1 MQQSQECTK
10 SPLLTADMHSQALC
24 FRCKKGGQRSG
35 AGMVTAGLP
44 VRGASQ
50 AVVSRERPPHPH
62 SLPTT
67 SSFLLLVNDFLS
79 GPGSP
84 KDGRVGV
91 GYLIEGCCDC
101 SRFKLEPW
109 SLCSFLWGRETQR
122 GLPRRREKAPSCRP
136 FTCHHHTFC
145 GFSEIHIGPSKGRA
159 ISETT
164 SHWGACSPVTWATP
178 SPAS

>member
-1 MQQSQECTK
+1 MLSLE
-10 SPLLTADMHSQALC
+10 
-24 FRCKKGGQRSG
+24 
-35 AGMVTAGLP
+35 
-44 VRGASQ
+44 
-50 AVVSRERPPHPH
+50 PPPPTSH
-62 SLPTT
+62 SLPTA

-84 KDGRVGV
+84 EDSRVGV
-91 GYLIEGCCDC
+91 GYLIEGRCNC

-109 SLCSFLWGRETQR
+109 SLCSFLWGRETQH
-122 GLPRRREKAPSCRP
+122 GLQMCHGKTPFRAP
-136 FTCHHHTFC
+136 FTRSRYRHTFC
-145 GFSEIHIGPSKGRA
+145 WFSEIHIGPSKGRA